1 MSTSAKPDWRYRL
14 LLTALAPL
22 LAAHSF
28 WQGLRGD
35 NMRLARQR
43 LGKRLPLRNDRP
55 LWLHMASVGEVNAAR
70 PLIEVLHHR
79 YPQLPLIVST
89 VTASGTETC
98 ARRLPADIEHFY
110 LPLDFKSSVQQCLD
124 HIRPRALIVVETEI
138 WPRLYAECS
147 QRKIPLII
155 INGRLS
161 RRTLDKPAWVRAIY
175 RQALNNVTQV
185 LARSDADAQHFQS
198 LGVPPEHI
206 ETLGNLKFARP
217 ANHSPLPSISL
228 PRPWVL
234 AASTHADEELQL
246 SRAWLKSG
254 VGREYLLVI
263 VPRHPHRGET
273 LIQQCRSLGMKCAL
287 RSLEEPVVSD
297 TQIYFA
303 DTFGEL
309 PSFIAGAALVF
320 VGGSLIPRGGQN
332 ILEVAQLGKVAL
344 FGPHMDNFRD
354 ESELL
359 LNNQAAVQVTTYDE
373 LIEKIGELLTDP
385 NKLIA
390 MGQAARQALNKHSEV
405 AERYL
410 HALEKYLQG

>member
-14 LLTALAPL
+14 LLTVLTPL
-22 LAAHSF
+22 LAAHSI
-28 WQGLRGD
+28 WQGLRSD
-35 NMRLARQR
+35 NLRLARQR
-43 LGKRLPLRNDRP
+43 LGKQLPQRNDRP

-70 PLIEVLHHR
+70 PLIEALHQH

-89 VTASGTETC
+89 FTASGADTC
-98 ARRLPADIEHFY
+98 IRRLPAGIEHFF
-110 LPLDFKSSVQQCLD
+110 LPLDFKSAIQHCLA
-124 HIRPRALIVVETEI
+124 HIRPRALFILETEI
-138 WPRLYAECS
+138 WPHLYAEC
-147 QRKIPLII
+147 RENNVPLII

-161 RRTLDKPAWVRAIY
+161 RRTLNKPAWVRSIY
-175 RQALNNVTQV
+175 QQTLCNVTQV
-185 LARSDADAQHFQS
+185 LARSDADNQHFQA
-198 LGVPPEHI
+198 LGIPADKI
-206 ETLGNLKFARP
+206 ETLGNLKLARP
-217 ANHSPLPSISL
+217 ENSVPIPNILL

-234 AASTHADEELQL
+234 AASTHADEEIQI
-246 SRAWLKSG
+246 SRAWLNAG
-254 VGREYLLVI
+254 LDRDYLLVI

-273 LIQQCRSLGMKCAL
+273 LIKQFRNMGMKCAL
-287 RSLEEPVVSD
+287 RSIEQPVTQD

-359 LNNQAAVQVTTYDE
+359 LNNQAAVQVTNYDE
-373 LIEKIGELLTDP
+373 LIGKIGELLASP

-390 MGQAARQALNKHSEV
+390 MGQAARQTLNKHSDV
-405 AERYL
+405 TERYL
-410 HALEKYLQG
+410 HALAKYL